1 MEVMASLLGPADQ
14 MIPQTFARE
23 KDIALLGA
31 STGAVPLRRFRA
43 RAGRIAGSLV
53 IALSIGVRFENG
65 IPVAW
70 GNSAARAADRM
81 PKDDEALLRHRAKEL
96 LVEGVDLIRRGQYQ
110 TALERFDAAYSLVP
124 SPNIYYDRALAYLG
138 LRRPAAA
145 LEAFEAFLA
154 ESTHPPPGKREEAQS
169 HQTQL
174 LAQVARLDTSALPP
188 GAEVIVDGSG
198 RGKTPLPRSVYLDP
212 GPHEIS
218 IFLSTSAARIS
229 QPVEARA
236 GQVVA
241 VELHPDPP
249 AVATLAPT
257 AATPLTPQVDWRSGG
272 GPPPASHLGLYS
284 TSAIVAAAGG
294 IVLLGVGATFGI
306 LAQRAG
312 DSLTRDSQRAT
323 PTQPVFYDPGK
334 QQSGRT
340 DQRLEVI
347 FLGAGAA
354 TLGASIVLFGLN
366 RHHAAERSASGKSIL
381 ARAGSAATGSPLL
394 GPGLVG
400 ANVRMQ
406 F

>member
-1 MEVMASLLGPADQ
+1 MASLLEPADE

-23 KDIALLGA
+23 KDIALLRA
-31 STGAVPLRRFRA
+31 STSAVRVRRFRA

-53 IALSIGVRFENG
+53 IALSLGVRFEKG
-65 IPVAW
+65 MPVAW
-70 GNSAARAADRM
+70 GNAAARAADRM
-81 PKDDEALLRHRAKEL
+81 PENDDALLRHRAKEL
-96 LVEGVDLIRRGQYQ
+96 LVEGVDLIRQGQYQ

-174 LAQVARLDTSALPP
+174 LTEVARLDTGALPP
-188 GAEVIVDGSG
+188 GAEVIVDGIG
-198 RGKTPLPRSVYLDP
+198 RGRIPLSRSVYLDP

-218 IFLSTSAARIS
+218 ILRSTSAARIS
-229 QPVEARA
+229 QAVEARA

-249 AVATLAPT
+249 AVAAGAPT
-257 AATPLTPQVDWRSGG
+257 AATPLTPQVDWRSEG
-272 GPPPASHLGLYS
+272 GPPAVSHSGLYS
-284 TSAIVAAAGG
+284 TTAMVAAAGG
-294 IVLLGVGATFGI
+294 IVLLGIGATFGI

-312 DSLTRDSQRAT
+312 DSLTSDSQRAT
-323 PTQPVFYDPGK
+323 PTQRVFYDPGK
-334 QQSGRT
+334 QSSGRT
-340 DQRLEVI
+340 DQRLEAI
-347 FLGAGAA
+347 FLGTGAA
-354 TLGASIVLFGLN
+354 TLGASIVLFALN
-366 RHHAAERSASGKSIL
+366 RHQAAERSASGKSIL
-381 ARAGSAATGSPLL
+381 VRAGHAATGSPLL

>member
-1 MEVMASLLGPADQ
+1 MASLLGPADE
-14 MIPQTFARE
+14 MTPQTFARE
-23 KDIALLGA
+23 KDIALLRA
-31 STGAVPLRRFRA
+31 STRALRVRRFRA
-43 RAGRIAGSLV
+43 RAGRIAGPLV
-53 IALSIGVRFENG
+53 IALSVGVHFENG
-65 IPVAW
+65 VAVAW

-81 PKDDEALLRHRAKEL
+81 PKDDDALLRHRAKEL
-96 LVEGVDLIRRGQYQ
+96 LVEGVALIRQGQYQ

-174 LAQVARLDTSALPP
+174 LTQVARLDTSALPP
-188 GAEVIVDGSG
+188 GAEVIVDGGG
-198 RGKTPLPRSVYLDP
+198 RGRTPLPRSVYLDP

-218 IFLSTSAARIS
+218 IFLSTSAARIN
-229 QPVEARA
+229 QAVEARA

-249 AVATLAPT
+249 AVATLPPA
-257 AATPLTPQVDWRSGG
+257 AATPVTPQVGWRSEG
-272 GPPPASHLGLYS
+272 GPPAASPSGLYP

-294 IVLLGVGATFGI
+294 ILLLGVGATFGI

-312 DSLTRDSQRAT
+312 DSLTSDSQRAT
-323 PTQPVFYDPGK
+323 ATQQRVVYDPGK

-340 DQRLEVI
+340 DQLLEAI
-347 FLGAGAA
+347 FLGTGAA
-354 TLGASIVLFGLN
+354 TVGASIVLFGLN

-381 ARAGSAATGSPLL
+381 ARAGYAATGSPLF